1 MFEDTKYPT
10 IMYVLFY
17 LTVTIRYTVTI
28 MQYCIYLSHNK
39 LFWFSNIVK
48 ILLEMNFF
56 FYFNLFYNLVSV
68 FSSHNPSQSL

>member
-48 ILLEMNFF
+48 ILLEMKFF
-56 FYFNLFYNLVSV
+56 FSILIYFTI
-68 FSSHNPSQSL
+68 